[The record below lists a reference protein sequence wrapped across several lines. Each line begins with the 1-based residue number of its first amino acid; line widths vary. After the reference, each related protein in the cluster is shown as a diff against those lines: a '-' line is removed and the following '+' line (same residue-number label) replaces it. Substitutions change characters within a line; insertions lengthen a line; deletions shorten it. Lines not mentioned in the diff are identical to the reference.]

1 MVNMIQFSL
10 ELIKIPNQQVKRGP
24 TPLLGGFYKVFPV
37 EDIDQS
43 YSGGLF
49 RNSIAKKAKSYY
61 SKFERNGNMAY
72 TQ

>member
-1 MVNMIQFSL
+1 M
-10 ELIKIPNQQVKRGP
+10 RGEEFAKEIEDRRMYQINN
-24 TPLLGGFYKVFPV
+24 LGGFYKVFPV

-49 RNSIAKKAKSYY
+49 RNSIAKKAKIYY